1 MSEMLS
7 VRALIESVAG
17 PRTWSDTRQSW
28 LNRAAR
34 RSGLSFRTIKGIWY
48 GEITD
53 ESHAA
58 IRILRRTAADTSPE
72 VLAQRLETI
81 ARGMVATDA
90 DFYRPDVRALIDTVR
105 ALRGLDRS
113 RDDPS

>member
-1 MSEMLS
+1 MSEKASMRRL
-7 VRALIESVAG
+7 VEAVAG

-34 RSGLSFRTIKGIWY
+34 RSGLSYRTIKGIWY

-58 IRILRRTAADTSPE
+58 IRILRRTAEDTSPE
-72 VLAQRLETI
+72 ILAQRLEAL
-81 ARGMVATDA
+81 ARGMVAADA
-90 DFYRPDVRALIDTVR
+90 DFYRPDVRALIDAVR
-105 ALRGLDRS
+105 ALRGLDRTGN
-113 RDDPS
+113 DQT

>member
-1 MSEMLS
+1 MSEKASMRNL
-7 VRALIESVAG
+7 VEAVAG

-58 IRILRRTAADTSPE
+58 IQLLRRTANDTSPE
-72 VLAQRLETI
+72 VLAQRLETL
-81 ARGMVATDA
+81 ARGMVTTDA
-90 DFYRPDVRALIDTVR
+90 NFYRADVRALIDAVR
-105 ALRGLDRS
+105 ALRGLDRP
-113 RDDPS
+113 RDDQA

>member
-34 RSGLSFRTIKGIWY
+34 RSGLTYRTIKGIWY

-53 ESHAA
+53 EGHSAV
-58 IRILRRTAADTSPE
+58 RILRRVAADTSPE
-72 VLAQRLETI
+72 ILAQRLEAL
-81 ARGMVATDA
+81 ARGMVAADA
-90 DFYRPDVRALIDTVR
+90 DFYRPDIRALIDAVR
-105 ALRGLDRS
+105 ALRNLDRPGN
-113 RDDPS
+113 DQT

>member
-1 MSEMLS
+1 MSEKASMRRL
-7 VRALIESVAG
+7 VEAVAG

-72 VLAQRLETI
+72 ILAQRLEAL
-81 ARGMVATDA
+81 ARGMVAADA
-90 DFYRPDVRALIDTVR
+90 DFYRPDIRALIDAVR
-105 ALRGLDRS
+105 ALRNLDRPGN
-113 RDDPS
+113 DQT